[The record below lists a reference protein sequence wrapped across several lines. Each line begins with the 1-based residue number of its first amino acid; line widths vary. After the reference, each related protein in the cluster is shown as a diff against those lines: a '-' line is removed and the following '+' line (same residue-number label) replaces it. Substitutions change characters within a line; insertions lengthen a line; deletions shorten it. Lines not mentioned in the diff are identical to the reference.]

1 MTTVIITTGKEV
13 ISESEIQKL
22 GLLGFECE
30 IDPEIVGRLS
40 DSSGKLLPLDCEI
53 LLEGN
58 GGEVSAFGSLYVS
71 SIRRVSQAKSI
82 LVTRFTCLE
91 GNSAQLITEYL
102 EEGKVTSVKP
112 VTPVVKLRA

>member
-1 MTTVIITTGKEV
+1 MLFRSVIIWFCNGIVFFLCTNEIWQVKNMTTVIITTGKEV

-30 IDPEIVGRLS
+30 IDPEIVGCLR

-58 GGEVSAFGSLYVS
+58 GGEVSAFGSLDRKSTRLNS
-71 SIRRVSQAKSI
+71 SHDRVS
-82 LVTRFTCLE
+82 
-91 GNSAQLITEYL
+91 
-102 EEGKVTSVKP
+102 
-112 VTPVVKLRA
+112 